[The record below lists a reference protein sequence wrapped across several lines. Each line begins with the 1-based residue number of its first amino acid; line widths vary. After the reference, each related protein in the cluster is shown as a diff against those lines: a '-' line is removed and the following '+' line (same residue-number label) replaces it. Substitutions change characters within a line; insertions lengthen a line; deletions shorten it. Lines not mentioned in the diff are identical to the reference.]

1 MKLKKIIAPI
11 ATAAI
16 VAFGSVTGGSA
27 NFPFSTD
34 TTASAATVL
43 DLDITMSGYENYN
56 VTPDEPAT
64 ISIIFKGE
72 GIARIG
78 GSYSNSSHSAY
89 FSKIEWRAYPDW
101 CLAEISLTAPSGSGN
116 GSVTLF
122 LYDDYNN
129 IIGSF
134 TSNIVVAEATF
145 YFNDMVIPTTIT
157 CGNCF
162 NLGGTITCSTE
173 LSSVKGEVIDSS
185 GNVVLKA
192 NSAASGKSFD
202 IRSSAVNSRLTF
214 GSLSAGS
221 YTLRYTA
228 TASDGSISVK
238 EYSFSVKSRF
248 SASQNEDTVYNFLV
262 NDMSYSKAA
271 AIGVIAN
278 IAAESGFNPNIYGDS
293 GTSYGIC
300 QWHNSR
306 FTALKSFCSKR
317 GLDYTDIQAQLQYLK
332 YELEG
337 TSVDRYLR
345 SVSNDRNGAYNA
357 AYYFCYHF
365 ERPANTNNTSIKRG
379 NSAMNTYWFRH

>member
-11 ATAAI
+11 ATAAVI
-16 VAFGSVTGGSA
+16 AFGSIAGD
-27 NFPFSTD
+27 STALPIS
-34 TTASAATVL
+34 TVISASATTVS
-43 DLDITMSGYENYN
+43 DISLSGYDTVFVNAN
-56 VTPDEPAT
+56 QNAT
-64 ISIIFKGE
+64 ISISFRGN

-89 FSKIEWRAYPDW
+89 FSNIKWEAYPDW
-101 CLAEISLTAPSGSGN
+101 CMAEITLMIPSGSGN

-162 NLGGTITCSTE
+162 NLGGTITSSTE

-185 GNVVLKA
+185 GNVVLTA
-192 NSAASGKSFD
+192 NSAASSKSFD

-214 GSLSAGS
+214 GNLSVGS

-238 EYSFSVKSRF
+238 EYSFSVKPKY
-248 SASQNEDTVYNFLV
+248 SASQNEDIVYNFLV
-262 NDMSYSKAA
+262 NDMGYSKAA

-278 IAAESGFNPNIYGDS
+278 IAAESGFNPNVYGDS

-306 FTALKSFCSKR
+306 FTALKNFCFKR
-317 GLDYTDIQAQLQYLK
+317 GVDYTDIQAQLLYLK
-332 YELEG
+332 YELSG

-365 ERPANTNNTSIKRG
+365 ERPTNTNNTSIKRG
-379 NSAMNTYWFRH
+379 NSAINTYWFRH

>member
-1 MKLKKIIAPI
+1 MKLRRIIAPI
-11 ATAAI
+11 ATAAV
-16 VAFGSVTGGSA
+16 VAFGSVTGGPA
-27 NFPFSTD
+27 NFPFSAD
-34 TTASAATVL
+34 TVASAATVL
-43 DLDITMSGYENYN
+43 DLDITMSGYEAYN
-56 VTPDEPAT
+56 VTPEEPTT
-64 ISIIFKGE
+64 IPIWFKGS
-72 GIARIG
+72 GISRVG
-78 GSYSNSSHSAY
+78 GSYTNSAY
-89 FSKIEWRAYPDW
+89 KVWFSNIEWRAYPEW
-101 CLAEISLTAPSGSGN
+101 CLAEISLTAPSGAGS
-116 GSVTLF
+116 GSVTLY
-122 LYDDYNN
+122 LYDDYSN
-129 IIGSF
+129 IIG
-134 TSNIVVAEATF
+134 TYTTNITVAETSF
-145 YFNDMVIPTTIT
+145 EFSNMVVPTDIT
-157 CGNCF
+157 YGNCF

-202 IRSSAVNSRLTF
+202 IRSSSVNSRLTF

-238 EYSFSVKSRF
+238 EYCFSVKPRF

-262 NDMSYSKAA
+262 NDMGYSKAA

-306 FTALKSFCSKR
+306 FTALKSFCSKH
-317 GLDYTDIQAQLQYLK
+317 GLDYTDIQDQLQYLK

-345 SVSNDRNGAYNA
+345 TVSNDRNGAYNA